1 MTLPWVNGTSGRQ
14 HPVGGLRRVEDPE
27 PLKDLDR
34 REKVSAEP
42 FLFGGRHPDPPQGEV
57 AFGRFQRSEILVV
70 HGVASV
76 GGG

>member
-1 MTLPWVNGTSGRQ
+1 MTLPPVNGNSGRQ
-14 HPVGGLRRVEDPE
+14 HPVGGLGRVEDAE

-42 FLFGGRHPDPPQGEV
+42 FLFSVRHPNPSQGEV
-57 AFGRFQRSEILVV
+57 AFGWFQRGEILVV